1 MGVLRGGEK
10 VRRAQGEMVT
20 TWKHSRTW
28 RRRLAVA
35 AIYLALTALSISFLA
50 PFGIMVST
58 SLKPEDRI
66 FTESIEWI
74 PRPIRWQN
82 YVEALESFPF
92 LLYLR
97 NTLFICAMVVVG
109 TVLSSALPAYAFAR
123 LRWKGR
129 DVLFLIVLMT
139 IMLPVQVTMLPLFV
153 LFRTLGWTG
162 TYLPLVVPPFFG
174 SAFAIF
180 LLRQFFLTIP
190 QELSDAARLDGC
202 SEWRIFWQIIVP
214 LSVPALATVALFA
227 FIGAWTDFINP
238 LVYLTDESTYTLAV
252 GLQTFV
258 GRHSSEWNLL
268 MAAATVVTLPLM
280 VVFFFTQKLFIE
292 GITLTG
298 MKG

>member
-1 MGVLRGGEK
+1 MRNGQSQPF
-10 VRRAQGEMVT
+10 A
-20 TWKHSRTW
+20 TWKHSKVW
-28 RRRLAVA
+28 RRRIAVA
-35 AIYLALTALSISFLA
+35 AVYLVLIALSISFLA
-50 PFGIMVST
+50 PFALMVST
-58 SLKPEDRI
+58 SLKTDDRI

-97 NTLFICAMVVVG
+97 NTLFVCAMVVVG

-123 LRWKGR
+123 LRWRGR
-129 DVLFLIVLMT
+129 DMLFLIMLMT

-162 TYLPLVVPPFFG
+162 TYLPLIIPPFFG

-238 LVYLTDESTYTLAV
+238 LIYLTDESTYTLAV

-268 MAAATVVTLPLM
+268 MAAATVVTLPLI

>member
-1 MGVLRGGEK
+1 MAAGTIASGSRLTNWKQSK
-10 VRRAQGEMVT
+10 V
-20 TWKHSRTW
+20 W
-28 RRRLAVA
+28 RRRIAVTA
-35 AIYLALTALSISFLA
+35 VYLVLITLSISFLA
-50 PFGIMVST
+50 PFVLMVST
-58 SLKPEDRI
+58 SLKTEDRI
-66 FTESIEWI
+66 FTETIEWI
-74 PRPIRWQN
+74 PNPIRWQN
-82 YVEALESFPF
+82 YIEALQSFPF

-97 NTLFICAMVVVG
+97 NTLFVCALVVVG
-109 TVLSSALPAYAFAR
+109 TVLSSALPAYGFAR

-129 DVLFLIVLMT
+129 DVLFLIMLAT
-139 IMLPVQVTMLPLFV
+139 IMLPAQVTMLPVFV
-153 LFRTLGWTG
+153 MFRTIGWTG

-190 QELSDAARLDGC
+190 QELSDAARIDGC

-238 LVYLTDESTYTLAV
+238 LVYLTDENTYTLAV

-280 VVFFFTQKLFIE
+280 VVFFFTQRLFIE

-298 MKG
+298 IKG

>member
-1 MGVLRGGEK
+1 MQTQATTKHNPLAHWRQSKVWRKRIATTAVYLVL
-10 VRRAQGEMVT
+10 
-20 TWKHSRTW
+20 
-28 RRRLAVA
+28 
-35 AIYLALTALSISFLA
+35 IALCIAFLSPFAL
-50 PFGIMVST
+50 MVST
-58 SLKPEDRI
+58 SLKTEDRI
-66 FTESIEWI
+66 FTETIEWI
-74 PRPIRWQN
+74 PRTIRWQN
-82 YVEALESFPF
+82 YAEALQSFPF

-97 NTLFICAMVVVG
+97 NTLFVCALVVVG
-109 TVLSSALPAYAFAR
+109 TVLSSALPAYGFAR

-129 DVLFLIVLMT
+129 DVLFLIMLAT
-139 IMLPVQVTMLPLFV
+139 IMLPAQVTMLPVFV
-153 LFRTLGWTG
+153 MFRTLGWTG

-190 QELSDAARLDGC
+190 QELSDAARIDGC

-238 LVYLTDESTYTLAV
+238 LVYLTDENTYTLAV

-298 MKG
+298 IKG

>member
-1 MGVLRGGEK
+1 MS
-10 VRRAQGEMVT
+10 AQGQ
-20 TWKHSRTW
+20 K
-28 RRRLAVA
+28 RLAHWKQSKVWRKRIATA
-35 AIYLALTALSISFLA
+35 AVYVVLIALSISFLA
-50 PFGIMVST
+50 PFALMVST
-58 SLKPEDRI
+58 SLKIEERI
-66 FTESIEWI
+66 FTEHIEWI
-74 PRPIRWQN
+74 PHPIRWQN
-82 YVEALESFPF
+82 YTEALQSFPF

-97 NTLFICAMVVVG
+97 NTLFVCALVVVG
-109 TVLSSALPAYAFAR
+109 TVISSALPAYGFAR

-129 DVLFLIVLMT
+129 DVMFLIMLAT
-139 IMLPVQVTMLPLFV
+139 IMLPAQVTMLPVFV
-153 LFRTLGWTG
+153 MFRTIGWTG

-190 QELSDAARLDGC
+190 QELSDAARIDGC

-238 LVYLTDESTYTLAV
+238 LVYLTDENTYTLAV

-280 VVFFFTQKLFIE
+280 VVFFFTQRLFIE

-298 MKG
+298 IKG

>member
-1 MGVLRGGEK
+1 MATRTIARSNRLAYWKQSK
-10 VRRAQGEMVT
+10 V
-20 TWKHSRTW
+20 W
-28 RRRLAVA
+28 RRRIAVTA
-35 AIYLALTALSISFLA
+35 VYTVLIALSISFLA
-50 PFGIMVST
+50 PFALMVST
-58 SLKPEDRI
+58 SLKTEERI
-66 FTESIEWI
+66 FTETIEWV
-74 PRPIRWQN
+74 PNPIRWQN
-82 YVEALESFPF
+82 YVEALQSFPF

-97 NTLFICAMVVVG
+97 NTLFVCALVVVG
-109 TVLSSALPAYAFAR
+109 TVLSSALPAYGFAR

-129 DVLFLIVLMT
+129 DVLFLIMLAT
-139 IMLPVQVTMLPLFV
+139 IMLPAQVTMLPVFV
-153 LFRTLGWTG
+153 MFRTIGWTG

-190 QELSDAARLDGC
+190 QELSDAARIDGC

-238 LVYLTDESTYTLAV
+238 LVYLTDENTYTLAV

-280 VVFFFTQKLFIE
+280 VVFFFTQRLFIE

-298 MKG
+298 IKG

>member
-1 MGVLRGGEK
+1 MATQAIQNWRQSK
-10 VRRAQGEMVT
+10 V
-20 TWKHSRTW
+20 W
-28 RRRLAVA
+28 RKRIATAVVYV
-35 AIYLALTALSISFLA
+35 ILIVLSISFLA
-50 PFGIMVST
+50 PFALMVST
-58 SLKPEDRI
+58 SLKTEERI
-66 FTESIEWI
+66 FTEHIEWI
-74 PRPIRWQN
+74 PNPIRWQN
-82 YVEALESFPF
+82 YVEALQSFPF

-97 NTLFICAMVVVG
+97 NTLFVCALVVVG
-109 TVLSSALPAYAFAR
+109 TVLSSALPAYGFAR

-129 DVLFLIVLMT
+129 DTMFLIMLAT
-139 IMLPVQVTMLPLFV
+139 IMLPAQVTMLPVFV
-153 LFRTLGWTG
+153 MFRTLGWTG

-190 QELSDAARLDGC
+190 QELSDAARIDGC

-238 LVYLTDESTYTLAV
+238 LVYLTDENTYTLAV

-280 VVFFFTQKLFIE
+280 VVFFFTQRLFIE

-298 MKG
+298 IKG

>member
-1 MGVLRGGEK
+1 MAVGTLNKGTPL
-10 VRRAQGEMVT
+10 T
-20 TWKHSRTW
+20 TWRQSKVW
-28 RRRLAVA
+28 RRRIAVGVV
-35 AIYLALTALSISFLA
+35 YLVLIALSISFLS
-50 PFGIMVST
+50 PFALMVST

-66 FTESIEWI
+66 FTETIEWI
-74 PRPIRWQN
+74 PRPIRWHN
-82 YVEALESFPF
+82 YVEALQSFPF

-97 NTLFICAMVVVG
+97 NTLFVCALVVVG
-109 TVLSSALPAYAFAR
+109 TVLSSALPAYGFAR

-129 DVLFLIVLMT
+129 DVLFLIMLAT
-139 IMLPVQVTMLPLFV
+139 IMLPAQVTMLPVFV
-153 LFRTLGWTG
+153 LFRTIGWTG

-190 QELSDAARLDGC
+190 QELSDAARIDGC

-238 LVYLTDESTYTLAV
+238 LVYLTDENTYTLAV

-298 MKG
+298 IKG

>member
-1 MGVLRGGEK
+1 MAARTAAGGNRLADWRQSK
-10 VRRAQGEMVT
+10 V
-20 TWKHSRTW
+20 W
-28 RRRLAVA
+28 RRRIAVTVVY
-35 AIYLALTALSISFLA
+35 IVLIALSISFLA
-50 PFGIMVST
+50 PFALMVST
-58 SLKPEDRI
+58 SLKTEDRI
-66 FTESIEWI
+66 FTETIEWI
-74 PRPIRWQN
+74 PNPVRWQN
-82 YVEALESFPF
+82 YAEALQSFPF

-97 NTLFICAMVVVG
+97 NTLFVCALVVVG
-109 TVLSSALPAYAFAR
+109 TVLSSALPAYGFAR

-129 DVLFLIVLMT
+129 DVLFLIMLAT
-139 IMLPVQVTMLPLFV
+139 IMLPAQVTMLPVFV
-153 LFRTLGWTG
+153 MFRTIGWTG

-190 QELSDAARLDGC
+190 QELSDAARIDGC

-238 LVYLTDESTYTLAV
+238 LVYLTDENTYTLAV

-280 VVFFFTQKLFIE
+280 VVFFFTQRLFIE

-298 MKG
+298 IKG

>member
-1 MGVLRGGEK
+1 MRNGQSQPF
-10 VRRAQGEMVT
+10 A
-20 TWKHSRTW
+20 TWKHSKVW
-28 RRRLAVA
+28 RRRIAVA
-35 AIYLALTALSISFLA
+35 AVYLVLIALSISFLA
-50 PFGIMVST
+50 PFALMVST
-58 SLKPEDRI
+58 SLKTDDRI

-97 NTLFICAMVVVG
+97 NTLFVCAMVVVG

-123 LRWKGR
+123 LRWRGR
-129 DVLFLIVLMT
+129 DVLFLIMLMT
-139 IMLPVQVTMLPLFV
+139 IMLPAQVTMLPLFV

-162 TYLPLVVPPFFG
+162 TYLPLIIPPFFG

-238 LVYLTDESTYTLAV
+238 LIYLTDESTYTLAV

>member
-1 MGVLRGGEK
+1 MAT
-10 VRRAQGEMVT
+10 RAMQN
-20 TWKHSRTW
+20 W
-28 RRRLAVA
+28 RRSKAWRKRIATAAVY
-35 AIYLALTALSISFLA
+35 AILIALSISFLA
-50 PFGIMVST
+50 PFALMVST
-58 SLKPEDRI
+58 SLKTEERI
-66 FTESIEWI
+66 FTEHIEWI
-74 PRPIRWQN
+74 PNPIRWQN
-82 YVEALESFPF
+82 YVEALQSFPF

-97 NTLFICAMVVVG
+97 NTLFVCALVVVG
-109 TVLSSALPAYAFAR
+109 TVLSSALPAYGFAR
-123 LRWKGR
+123 LRWRGR
-129 DVLFLIVLMT
+129 DAMFLIMLAT
-139 IMLPVQVTMLPLFV
+139 IMLPAQVTMLPVFV
-153 LFRTLGWTG
+153 MFRTLGWTG

-190 QELSDAARLDGC
+190 QELSDAARIDGC

-238 LVYLTDESTYTLAV
+238 LVYLTDENTYTLAV

-280 VVFFFTQKLFIE
+280 VIFFFTQRLFIE

-298 MKG
+298 IKG

>member
-1 MGVLRGGEK
+1 MATEAMTTKRQLAHWKQSK
-10 VRRAQGEMVT
+10 VWRKRIAVT
-20 TWKHSRTW
+20 
-28 RRRLAVA
+28 AV
-35 AIYLALTALSISFLA
+35 YLILIALSISFLA
-50 PFGIMVST
+50 PFALMVST
-58 SLKPEDRI
+58 SLKTEDRI
-66 FTESIEWI
+66 FTDTIEWI
-74 PRPIRWQN
+74 PNPVRWQN
-82 YVEALESFPF
+82 YADALQSFPF

-97 NTLFICAMVVVG
+97 NTLFVCALVVVG
-109 TVLSSALPAYAFAR
+109 TVLSSALPAYGFAR

-129 DVLFLIVLMT
+129 DTLFLIMLAT
-139 IMLPVQVTMLPLFV
+139 IMLPAQVTMLPVFV
-153 LFRTLGWTG
+153 MFRTIGWTG

-190 QELSDAARLDGC
+190 QELSDAARIDGC

-238 LVYLTDESTYTLAV
+238 LVYLTDENTYTLAV

-280 VVFFFTQKLFIE
+280 VVFFFTQRLFIE

-298 MKG
+298 IKG

>member
-1 MGVLRGGEK
+1 MAPET
-10 VRRAQGEMVT
+10 MT
-20 TWKHSRTW
+20 TKRQMAPWRHSRVW
-28 RRRLAVA
+28 RRRIAVTA
-35 AIYLALTALSISFLA
+35 VYLILIALSISFLA
-50 PFGIMVST
+50 PFALMVST
-58 SLKPEDRI
+58 SLKTEDRI
-66 FTESIEWI
+66 FTETIEWI
-74 PRPIRWQN
+74 PNPVRWQN
-82 YVEALESFPF
+82 YADALQSFPF

-97 NTLFICAMVVVG
+97 NTLFVCALVVVG
-109 TVLSSALPAYAFAR
+109 TVLSSALPAYGFAR

-129 DVLFLIVLMT
+129 DTLFLIMLAT
-139 IMLPVQVTMLPLFV
+139 IMLPAQVTMLPVFV
-153 LFRTLGWTG
+153 MFRTIGWTG

-190 QELSDAARLDGC
+190 QELSDAARIDGC

-238 LVYLTDESTYTLAV
+238 LVYLTDETTYTLAV

-280 VVFFFTQKLFIE
+280 VVFFLTQRLFIE

-298 MKG
+298 IKG

>member
-1 MGVLRGGEK
+1 MATRTIARSNRLAYWKQSK
-10 VRRAQGEMVT
+10 V
-20 TWKHSRTW
+20 W
-28 RRRLAVA
+28 RRRIAVTA
-35 AIYLALTALSISFLA
+35 VYTVLIALSISFLA
-50 PFGIMVST
+50 PFALMVST
-58 SLKPEDRI
+58 SLKTEERI
-66 FTESIEWI
+66 FTETIEWV
-74 PRPIRWQN
+74 PNPIRWQN
-82 YVEALESFPF
+82 YVEALQSFPF

-97 NTLFICAMVVVG
+97 NTLFVCALVVVG
-109 TVLSSALPAYAFAR
+109 TVLSSALPAYGFAR

-129 DVLFLIVLMT
+129 DVLFLIMLAT
-139 IMLPVQVTMLPLFV
+139 IMLPAQVTMLPVFV
-153 LFRTLGWTG
+153 MFRTIGWTG

-190 QELSDAARLDGC
+190 QELSDAARIDGC

-238 LVYLTDESTYTLAV
+238 LVYLTDENTYTLAV

-280 VVFFFTQKLFIE
+280 VVFFLTQRLFIE

-298 MKG
+298 IKG

>member
-1 MGVLRGGEK
+1 MATET
-10 VRRAQGEMVT
+10 MT
-20 TWKHSRTW
+20 TKRQMAPWTHSRVW
-28 RRRLAVA
+28 RKRIAVTA
-35 AIYLALTALSISFLA
+35 VYIILIALSISFLA
-50 PFGIMVST
+50 PFAMMVST
-58 SLKPEDRI
+58 SLKTEDRI
-66 FTESIEWI
+66 FTETIEWI
-74 PRPIRWQN
+74 PNPVRWQN
-82 YVEALESFPF
+82 YADALQSFPF

-97 NTLFICAMVVVG
+97 NTLFVCALVVVG
-109 TVLSSALPAYAFAR
+109 TVISSALPAYGFAR

-129 DVLFLIVLMT
+129 DTLFLIMLAT
-139 IMLPVQVTMLPLFV
+139 IMLPAQVTMLPVFV
-153 LFRTLGWTG
+153 MFRTIGWTG
-162 TYLPLVVPPFFG
+162 TYLPMVVPPFFG
-174 SAFAIF
+174 NAFAIF

-190 QELSDAARLDGC
+190 QELSDAARIDGC

-280 VVFFFTQKLFIE
+280 VVFFFTQRLFIE

-298 MKG
+298 IKG

>member
-1 MGVLRGGEK
+1 MATQAIQNWQQSK
-10 VRRAQGEMVT
+10 A
-20 TWKHSRTW
+20 W
-28 RRRLAVA
+28 RRRITTAVV
-35 AIYLALTALSISFLA
+35 YVVLTALSISFLA
-50 PFGIMVST
+50 PFALMVST
-58 SLKPEDRI
+58 SLKTEERI
-66 FTESIEWI
+66 FTERIEWI
-74 PRPIRWQN
+74 PNPIRWQN
-82 YVEALESFPF
+82 YVEALQSFPF

-97 NTLFICAMVVVG
+97 NTLFVCALVVVG
-109 TVLSSALPAYAFAR
+109 TVLSSALPAYGFAR
-123 LRWKGR
+123 LRWRGR
-129 DVLFLIVLMT
+129 DTMFLIMLAT
-139 IMLPVQVTMLPLFV
+139 IMLPAQVTMLPVFV
-153 LFRTLGWTG
+153 MFRTLGWTG

-190 QELSDAARLDGC
+190 QELSDAARIDGC

-227 FIGAWTDFINP
+227 FISAWTDFINP
-238 LVYLTDESTYTLAV
+238 LVYLTDENTYTLAV

-280 VVFFFTQKLFIE
+280 VVFFFTQRLFIE

-298 MKG
+298 IKG

>member
-1 MGVLRGGEK
+1 MAPET
-10 VRRAQGEMVT
+10 MT
-20 TWKHSRTW
+20 TKRQMAPWRHSRVW
-28 RRRLAVA
+28 RRRIAVTA
-35 AIYLALTALSISFLA
+35 VYLILIALSISFLA
-50 PFGIMVST
+50 PFAMMVST
-58 SLKPEDRI
+58 SLKTEDRI
-66 FTESIEWI
+66 FTETIEWI
-74 PRPIRWQN
+74 PNPVRWQN
-82 YVEALESFPF
+82 YADALQSFPF

-97 NTLFICAMVVVG
+97 NTLFVCALVVVG
-109 TVLSSALPAYAFAR
+109 TVLSSALPAYGFAR

-129 DVLFLIVLMT
+129 DTLFLIMLAT
-139 IMLPVQVTMLPLFV
+139 IMLPAQVTMLPVFV
-153 LFRTLGWTG
+153 MFRTIGWTG

-190 QELSDAARLDGC
+190 QELSDAARIDGC

-214 LSVPALATVALFA
+214 LSIPALATVALFA

-238 LVYLTDESTYTLAV
+238 LVYLTDETTYTLAV

-280 VVFFFTQKLFIE
+280 VVFFLTQRLFIE

-298 MKG
+298 IKG

>member
-1 MGVLRGGEK
+1 MTAERDAP
-10 VRRAQGEMVT
+10 RSQRAN
-20 TWKHSRTW
+20 WKQSRIW
-28 RRRLAVA
+28 RRRIAVTA
-35 AIYLALTALSISFLA
+35 VYLVLIALSITFLA
-50 PFGIMVST
+50 PFALMVST
-58 SLKPEDRI
+58 SLKTEDRI
-66 FTESIEWI
+66 FTESLEWI
-74 PRPIRWQN
+74 PNPIRWQN
-82 YVEALESFPF
+82 YIEALQSFPF

-97 NTLFICAMVVVG
+97 NTLFVCALVVVG
-109 TVLSSALPAYAFAR
+109 TVLSSALPAYGFAR

-129 DVLFLIVLMT
+129 DVLFLIMLAT
-139 IMLPVQVTMLPLFV
+139 IMLPAQVTMLPVFV
-153 LFRTLGWTG
+153 MFRTIGWTG

-190 QELSDAARLDGC
+190 QELSDAARIDGC
-202 SEWRIFWQIIVP
+202 TEWRIFWQIIVP

-238 LVYLTDESTYTLAV
+238 LVYLTDENTYTLAV

-280 VVFFFTQKLFIE
+280 VVFFFTQRLFIE

-298 MKG
+298 IKG

>member
-1 MGVLRGGEK
+1 MAVGTLNKGTPL
-10 VRRAQGEMVT
+10 T
-20 TWKHSRTW
+20 TWRQSRVW
-28 RRRLAVA
+28 RRRLAVGVV
-35 AIYLALTALSISFLA
+35 YLVLIALSISFLS
-50 PFGIMVST
+50 PFALMVST

-66 FTESIEWI
+66 FTETIEWI
-74 PRPIRWQN
+74 PRPIRWHN
-82 YVEALESFPF
+82 YVEALQSFPF

-97 NTLFICAMVVVG
+97 NTLFVCALVVVG
-109 TVLSSALPAYAFAR
+109 TVLSSALPAYGFAR

-129 DVLFLIVLMT
+129 DVLFLIMLAT
-139 IMLPVQVTMLPLFV
+139 IMLPAQVTMLPVFV
-153 LFRTLGWTG
+153 LFRTIGWTG

-190 QELSDAARLDGC
+190 QELSDAARIDGC

-238 LVYLTDESTYTLAV
+238 LVYLTDENTYTLAV

-298 MKG
+298 IKG

>member
-1 MGVLRGGEK
+1 MAPET
-10 VRRAQGEMVT
+10 MT
-20 TWKHSRTW
+20 TKRQMAPWRHSRVW
-28 RRRLAVA
+28 RRRIAVTA
-35 AIYLALTALSISFLA
+35 VYLILIALSISFLA
-50 PFGIMVST
+50 PFAMMVST
-58 SLKPEDRI
+58 SLKTEDRI
-66 FTESIEWI
+66 FTETIEWI
-74 PRPIRWQN
+74 PNPVRWQN
-82 YVEALESFPF
+82 YADALQSFPF

-97 NTLFICAMVVVG
+97 NTLFVCALVVVG
-109 TVLSSALPAYAFAR
+109 TVLSSALPAYGFAR

-129 DVLFLIVLMT
+129 DTLFLIMLAT
-139 IMLPVQVTMLPLFV
+139 IMLPAQVTMLPVFV
-153 LFRTLGWTG
+153 MFRTIGWTG

-190 QELSDAARLDGC
+190 QELSDAARIDGC

-238 LVYLTDESTYTLAV
+238 LVYLTDENTYTLAV

-280 VVFFFTQKLFIE
+280 VVFFLTQRLFIE

-298 MKG
+298 IKG

>member
-1 MGVLRGGEK
+1 MET
-10 VRRAQGEMVT
+10 RAMQN
-20 TWKHSRTW
+20 W
-28 RRRLAVA
+28 RRSKAWRKRIATAAVY
-35 AIYLALTALSISFLA
+35 AILIALSISFLA
-50 PFGIMVST
+50 PFALMVST
-58 SLKPEDRI
+58 SLKTEERI
-66 FTESIEWI
+66 FTEHIEWI
-74 PRPIRWQN
+74 PNPIRWQN
-82 YVEALESFPF
+82 YVEALQSFPF

-97 NTLFICAMVVVG
+97 NTLFVCALVVVG
-109 TVLSSALPAYAFAR
+109 TVLSSALPAYGFAR
-123 LRWKGR
+123 LRWRGR
-129 DVLFLIVLMT
+129 DAMFLIMLAT
-139 IMLPVQVTMLPLFV
+139 IMLPAQVTMLPVFV
-153 LFRTLGWTG
+153 MFRTLGWTG

-190 QELSDAARLDGC
+190 QELSDAARIDGC

-238 LVYLTDESTYTLAV
+238 LVYVTDENTYTLAV

-280 VVFFFTQKLFIE
+280 VIFFFTQRLFIE

-298 MKG
+298 IKG

>member
-1 MGVLRGGEK
+1 MATETIAPRKRL
-10 VRRAQGEMVT
+10 AN
-20 TWKHSRTW
+20 WKQSRIW
-28 RRRLAVA
+28 RRRIAVTA
-35 AIYLALTALSISFLA
+35 VYLVLIALSITFLA
-50 PFGIMVST
+50 PFALMVST
-58 SLKPEDRI
+58 SLKTEDRI
-66 FTESIEWI
+66 FTESLEWI
-74 PRPIRWQN
+74 PNPIRWQN
-82 YVEALESFPF
+82 YIEALQSFPF

-97 NTLFICAMVVVG
+97 NTLFVCALVVVG
-109 TVLSSALPAYAFAR
+109 TVLSSALPAYGFAR

-129 DVLFLIVLMT
+129 DVLFLIMLAT
-139 IMLPVQVTMLPLFV
+139 IMLPAQVTMLPVFV
-153 LFRTLGWTG
+153 MFRTIGWTG

-190 QELSDAARLDGC
+190 QELSDAARIDGC
-202 SEWRIFWQIIVP
+202 TEWRIFWQIIVP

-238 LVYLTDESTYTLAV
+238 LVYLTDENTYTLAV

-280 VVFFFTQKLFIE
+280 VVFFFTQRLFIE
-292 GITLTG
+292 SITLTG
-298 MKG
+298 IKG

>member
-1 MGVLRGGEK
+1 MS
-10 VRRAQGEMVT
+10 AQVT
-20 TWKHSRTW
+20 
-28 RRRLAVA
+28 RLAQWRQSKVWRKRIA
-35 AIYLALTALSISFLA
+35 TAVVYVVLIALSISFLA
-50 PFGIMVST
+50 PFALMVST
-58 SLKPEDRI
+58 SLKTEDRI
-66 FTESIEWI
+66 FTEHIEWI
-74 PRPIRWQN
+74 PNPIRWQN
-82 YVEALESFPF
+82 YTEALQSFPF

-97 NTLFICAMVVVG
+97 NTLFVCALVVVG
-109 TVLSSALPAYAFAR
+109 TVISSALPAYGFAR

-129 DVLFLIVLMT
+129 DVMFLIMLAT
-139 IMLPVQVTMLPLFV
+139 IMLPAQVTMLPVFV
-153 LFRTLGWTG
+153 MFRNLGWTG

-190 QELSDAARLDGC
+190 QELSDAARIDGC

-298 MKG
+298 IKG

>member
-1 MGVLRGGEK
+1 MATLAIRNWRQSK
-10 VRRAQGEMVT
+10 VWHKRIAT
-20 TWKHSRTW
+20 
-28 RRRLAVA
+28 AVVYV
-35 AIYLALTALSISFLA
+35 ILIALSISFLA
-50 PFGIMVST
+50 PFALMVST
-58 SLKPEDRI
+58 SLKTEERI
-66 FTESIEWI
+66 FTEHIEWI
-74 PRPIRWQN
+74 PNPTRWQN
-82 YVEALESFPF
+82 YVEALQSFPF

-97 NTLFICAMVVVG
+97 NTLFVCALVVVG
-109 TVLSSALPAYAFAR
+109 TVFSSALPAYGFAR

-129 DVLFLIVLMT
+129 DTMFLIMLAT
-139 IMLPVQVTMLPLFV
+139 IMLPAQVTMLPVFV
-153 LFRTLGWTG
+153 MFRTLGWTG

-190 QELSDAARLDGC
+190 QELSDAARIDGC

-227 FIGAWTDFINP
+227 FIGAWTDFVNP
-238 LVYLTDESTYTLAV
+238 LVYLTDENTYTLAV

-280 VVFFFTQKLFIE
+280 VVFFFTQRLFIE

-298 MKG
+298 IKG

>member
-1 MGVLRGGEK
+1 MATRTITQGSRLAYWKQSK
-10 VRRAQGEMVT
+10 V
-20 TWKHSRTW
+20 W
-28 RRRLAVA
+28 RRRIAVT
-35 AIYLALTALSISFLA
+35 AIYIVLIALSISFLA
-50 PFGIMVST
+50 PFALMVST
-58 SLKPEDRI
+58 SLKTEDRI
-66 FTESIEWI
+66 FTETIEWI
-74 PRPIRWQN
+74 PNPIRWQN
-82 YVEALESFPF
+82 YIEALRSFPF

-97 NTLFICAMVVVG
+97 NTLFVCALVVVG
-109 TVLSSALPAYAFAR
+109 TVLSSALPAYGFAR

-129 DVLFLIVLMT
+129 DVLFLIMLAT
-139 IMLPVQVTMLPLFV
+139 IMLPAQVTMLPVFV
-153 LFRTLGWTG
+153 MFRTIGWTG

-190 QELSDAARLDGC
+190 QELSDAARIDGC

-214 LSVPALATVALFA
+214 LSIPALATVALFA

-238 LVYLTDESTYTLAV
+238 LVYLTDENTYTLAV

-280 VVFFFTQKLFIE
+280 VVFFFTQRLFIE

-298 MKG
+298 IKG

>member
-1 MGVLRGGEK
+1 MATRTITPGSRLAYWKQSK
-10 VRRAQGEMVT
+10 V
-20 TWKHSRTW
+20 W
-28 RRRLAVA
+28 RRRIAVTA
-35 AIYLALTALSISFLA
+35 VYIVLIALSISFLA
-50 PFGIMVST
+50 PFALMVST
-58 SLKPEDRI
+58 SLKTEDRI
-66 FTESIEWI
+66 FTETIEWI
-74 PRPIRWQN
+74 PNPIRWQN
-82 YVEALESFPF
+82 YIEALQSFPF

-97 NTLFICAMVVVG
+97 NTLFVCALVVVG
-109 TVLSSALPAYAFAR
+109 TVLSSALPAYGFAR

-129 DVLFLIVLMT
+129 DVLFLMMLAT
-139 IMLPVQVTMLPLFV
+139 IMLPTQVTMLPVFV
-153 LFRTLGWTG
+153 MFRTIGWTG

-190 QELSDAARLDGC
+190 QELSDAARIDGC

-238 LVYLTDESTYTLAV
+238 LVYLTDENTYTLAV

-280 VVFFFTQKLFIE
+280 VVFFFTQRLFIE

-298 MKG
+298 IKG

>member
-1 MGVLRGGEK
+1 MAT
-10 VRRAQGEMVT
+10 RAIQN
-20 TWKHSRTW
+20 W
-28 RRRLAVA
+28 RRSKAWRKRIATAAVY
-35 AIYLALTALSISFLA
+35 AILIALSISFLA
-50 PFGIMVST
+50 PFALMVST
-58 SLKPEDRI
+58 SLKTEERI
-66 FTESIEWI
+66 FTEHIEWI
-74 PRPIRWQN
+74 PNPIRWQN
-82 YVEALESFPF
+82 YVEALQSFPF

-97 NTLFICAMVVVG
+97 NTLFVCALVVVG
-109 TVLSSALPAYAFAR
+109 TVLSSALPAYGFAR
-123 LRWKGR
+123 LRWRGR
-129 DVLFLIVLMT
+129 DAMFLIMLAT
-139 IMLPVQVTMLPLFV
+139 IMLPAQVTMLPVFV
-153 LFRTLGWTG
+153 MFRTLDWTG

-190 QELSDAARLDGC
+190 QELSDAARIDGC

-238 LVYLTDESTYTLAV
+238 LVYLTDENTYTLAV

-280 VVFFFTQKLFIE
+280 VIFFFTQRLFIE

-298 MKG
+298 IKG